1 MNTFTRLA
9 FLPSSYDFALL
20 VLRVWLGLDL
30 FFRHGVEKITR
41 FSQMAA
47 HFPDPVHIGPRLS
60 LAFAL
65 LSYGI
70 CSLLIVLGLAT
81 RLAALIVI
89 INLTVAF
96 TLVHH
101 FATSG
106 PRSGELPLVFLGGF
120 VALYGIPGTIGLVE
134 TALAREAVAG

>member
-1 MNTFTRLA
+1 MNSFLQLA
-9 FLPSSYDFALL
+9 FLPRSYDVALL

-30 FFRHGVEKITR
+30 FFRHGLEKITH
-41 FSQMAA
+41 FSQMSA

-65 LSYGI
+65 LSDGI

-81 RLAALIVI
+81 RLAALIVV
-89 INLTVAF
+89 INLGVAF

-106 PRSGELPLVFLGGF
+106 PRSGELPLIFLGGF
-120 VALYGIPGTIGLVE
+120 LALLIAGPGRYSVD
-134 TALAREAVAG
+134 RNV

>member
-1 MNTFTRLA
+1 MNRFLQLA

-30 FFRHGVEKITR
+30 FFRHGVEKITH
-41 FSQMAA
+41 FSQMSA

-60 LAFAL
+60 LVYAL
-65 LSYGI
+65 LSDGI
-70 CSLLIVLGLAT
+70 CSLLVVLGLAT
-81 RLAALIVI
+81 RFAALIIV
-89 INLTVAF
+89 INLSVAF

-120 VALYGIPGTIGLVE
+120 LAVLIAGPGRYSVDRNT
-134 TALAREAVAG
+134 

>member
-1 MNTFTRLA
+1 MNRFLQLA
-9 FLPSSYDFALL
+9 FLPSSYAFALL

-41 FSQMAA
+41 FSQMSA

-60 LAFAL
+60 LAYAL
-65 LSYGI
+65 LSDGI
-70 CSLLIVLGLAT
+70 CSLLVVLGLAT
-81 RLAALIVI
+81 RVAALIIV

-120 VALYGIPGTIGLVE
+120 
-134 TALAREAVAG
+134 LAVLIAGPCRYSVDRNT

>member
-1 MNTFTRLA
+1 MNRFLQLA

-30 FFRHGVEKITR
+30 FFRHGVEKITH
-41 FSQMAA
+41 FSQMSA

-60 LAFAL
+60 LAYAL
-65 LSYGI
+65 LSDGI
-70 CSLLIVLGLAT
+70 CSLLVVLGLAT
-81 RLAALIVI
+81 RFAALIIV
-89 INLTVAF
+89 INLSVAF

-120 VALYGIPGTIGLVE
+120 LAVLIAGPGRYSVDRG
-134 TALAREAVAG
+134 

>member
-1 MNTFTRLA
+1 MNRFLQLA
-9 FLPSSYDFALL
+9 FLPSSYDFSLL

-41 FSQMAA
+41 FSQMSA
-47 HFPDPVHIGPRLS
+47 HFPDPVHIGPRVS
-60 LAFAL
+60 LAYAL
-65 LSYGI
+65 LSDGI
-70 CSLLIVLGLAT
+70 CSLLVVLGLAT
-81 RLAALIVI
+81 RVAALIIV

-120 VALYGIPGTIGLVE
+120 LAVLIAGPGRYSVDRNT
-134 TALAREAVAG
+134 

>member
-1 MNTFTRLA
+1 MNRFLQLA

-30 FFRHGVEKITR
+30 FLRHGVEKITH
-41 FSQMAA
+41 FSQMSA

-60 LAFAL
+60 LVYAL
-65 LSYGI
+65 LSDGI
-70 CSLLIVLGLAT
+70 CSLLVVLGLGT
-81 RLAALIVI
+81 RFAALIIV
-89 INLTVAF
+89 INLSVAF

-120 VALYGIPGTIGLVE
+120 LAVLIAGPGRYSVDRG
-134 TALAREAVAG
+134 

>member
-1 MNTFTRLA
+1 MNRFLQLA

-30 FFRHGVEKITR
+30 FFRHGVEKITH
-41 FSQMAA
+41 FSQMSA

-60 LAFAL
+60 LVYAL
-65 LSYGI
+65 LSDGI
-70 CSLLIVLGLAT
+70 CSLLVVLGLAT
-81 RLAALIVI
+81 RFAALIIV
-89 INLTVAF
+89 INLSVAF

-120 VALYGIPGTIGLVE
+120 LAVLIAGPGRYSVDRG
-134 TALAREAVAG
+134 

>member
-1 MNTFTRLA
+1 MKRFLQLA
-9 FLPSSYDFALL
+9 FLPRSYDFALL
-20 VLRVWLGLDL
+20 ILRLWLGLDL

-41 FSQMAA
+41 FSQMSA

-65 LSYGI
+65 LSDGI
-70 CSLLIVLGLAT
+70 CSVLIVLGLAT
-81 RLAALIVI
+81 RLAALIVV

-120 VALYGIPGTIGLVE
+120 LALLIAGPGRYSVDGS
-134 TALAREAVAG
+134 A

>member
-1 MNTFTRLA
+1 MNRFLQLA

-30 FFRHGVEKITR
+30 FFKHGVEKITR
-41 FSQMAA
+41 FSQMSA
-47 HFPDPVHIGPRLS
+47 HFPDPVHIGPRVS
-60 LAFAL
+60 LAYAL
-65 LSYGI
+65 LSDGI
-70 CSLLIVLGLAT
+70 CSLLVVLGLAT
-81 RLAALIVI
+81 RLAALIIV

-120 VALYGIPGTIGLVE
+120 LAVLIAGPGRYSVDRG
-134 TALAREAVAG
+134 

>member
-1 MNTFTRLA
+1 MNRFLQLG
-9 FLPSSYDFALL
+9 FLPRNFDLGLL

-30 FFRHGVEKITR
+30 FFRHGLEKIMH

-65 LSYGI
+65 LSDGI
-70 CSLLIVLGLAT
+70 CSLLVVLGLAT
-81 RLAALIVI
+81 RLAALIIV
-89 INLTVAF
+89 INLAVAF

-101 FATSG
+101 FALSG
-106 PRSGELPLVFLGGF
+106 RFSGELPFVFLGGF
-120 VALYGIPGTIGLVE
+120 LAVLIVGPGRFSVD
-134 TALAREAVAG
+134 RNV